1 VIIVNSKIIRW
12 LVLCIVLGL
21 MLLSA
26 SEASFA
32 QTQVEPALPETIRPC
47 LPQSV
52 ERIEQLG
59 LVQQEQEAFYLLG
72 AFQNDRYWELLVQT
86 DAAGCLLVKGQ
97 QDTEPLS
104 AYIPLETA
112 QQLVLQRYQRRIEES
127 GGLQAFQHGF
137 TEYMTAQPSGEI
149 SYLAPENV
157 WALQQLGVEIPE
169 GTYQIRRPN
178 TPPSFEPSP
187 NSRSRRSQ

>member
-1 VIIVNSKIIRW
+1 MKPKIIRW
-12 LVLCIVLGL
+12 LLLSIVLSL
-21 MLLSA
+21 TLLSVA
-26 SEASFA
+26 EASFA
-32 QTQVEPALPETIRPC
+32 QAQGEPALPESLRPC

-59 LVQQEQEAFYLLG
+59 QVQQEQGAFYLLG
-72 AFQNDRYWELLVQT
+72 AFQDERYWELLVQT

-104 AYIPLETA
+104 AYIPLQIA
-112 QQLVLQRYQRRIEES
+112 QQLVLQRYQRRIEEA
-127 GGLQAFQHGF
+127 GGLQAFQQGF
-137 TEYMTAQPSGEI
+137 TEYMTAQPGGEI

-178 TPPSFEPSP
+178 MPPSYEPSP